1 MLLLLSAPLADTSR
15 QRQPVRADPAHPA
28 VVAGEQ
34 ARRIVSPEQPAVQQ
48 QGKPLQE
55 GLKGQA
61 RSLPEM
67 VSDQSYPHGGPRRRV
82 PLRMPMHRGQI
93 AQAGLGPA
101 SCLIL
106 AVPPDVQP
114 RHAEMIPVTESV
126 PLQRAA
132 LERVKKRVVIHV
144 HTVAHSHTV
153 KGPQANR
160 ICRVADALSCR
171 EALAPR
177 QELVLS
183 PLASGERD

>member
-1 MLLLLSAPLADTSR
+1 
-15 QRQPVRADPAHPA
+15 
-28 VVAGEQ
+28 
-34 ARRIVSPEQPAVQQ
+34 
-48 QGKPLQE
+48 
-55 GLKGQA
+55 
-61 RSLPEM
+61 
-67 VSDQSYPHGGPRRRV
+67 
-82 PLRMPMHRGQI
+82 
-93 AQAGLGPA
+93 
-101 SCLIL
+101 
-106 AVPPDVQP
+106 
-114 RHAEMIPVTESV
+114 MIPVTESV

-177 QELVLS
+177 QELDLS